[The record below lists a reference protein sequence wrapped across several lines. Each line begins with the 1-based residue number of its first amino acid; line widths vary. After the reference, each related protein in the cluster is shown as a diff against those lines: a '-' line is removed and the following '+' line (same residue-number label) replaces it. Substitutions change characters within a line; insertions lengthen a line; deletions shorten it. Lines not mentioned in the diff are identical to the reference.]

1 MSETKRARKKI
12 CIVTPEFPPHQ
23 WGGLA
28 RTVER
33 VARHVRDMGLDVHVA
48 NFTIDPDSLVLLD
61 ENRKTTEIDGI
72 RIHRLTVGR
81 EKMPD
86 NAREMWDCPHTLTV
100 QMMYQSLEMLH
111 RDEHFE
117 LFHSFFLYPVGYV
130 TGLLAKRFHVPCL
143 TTVVGNDVKKY
154 IFSPEK
160 AAVCKSGLENAD
172 RIVALSRDLVEM
184 ADALTPIVGKARII
198 FNSATIP
205 EHSWK
210 LSPRHGTPFRI
221 GCAGIF
227 KYAKGLPYLLKALS
241 MLKPRHEFVLE
252 LAGELRSEERLV
264 YEQMLS
270 RTGLVDHLVRRDPI
284 PHDKIPEWLRTLDT
298 FVLPSLTE
306 GCPNIL
312 MEALAAGVP
321 SVATRTGAN
330 EELVEDHVSGL
341 LVPWG
346 DSIALS
352 TAIQDLMNDASLR
365 QALGAAAR
373 TKMELLSPEK
383 ERKEWENV
391 YRELIDF

>member
-1 MSETKRARKKI
+1 MGEVSGTRKKI

-33 VARHVRDMGLDVHVA
+33 VSRHARDMGLDVHVA
-48 NFTIDPDSLVLLD
+48 NFTIDADSLVLLD
-61 ENRKTTEIDGI
+61 ENRRTAEVDGI
-72 RIHRLTVGR
+72 RIHRLTIGR
-81 EKMPD
+81 ERMLD
-86 NAREMWDCPHTLTV
+86 RGREIWDCPHTLTV
-100 QMMYQSLEMLH
+100 QMMYQSLEMLN
-111 RDEHFE
+111 RVEQFD

-130 TGLLAKRFHVPCL
+130 TGLLAKRFHVPCI

-184 ADALTPIVGKARII
+184 ANALTPTTYKACII
-198 FNSATIP
+198 YNSVTIP
-205 EHSWK
+205 EHGWELNPHREAS
-210 LSPRHGTPFRI
+210 FRI

-241 MLKPRHEFVLE
+241 MLEPRHNFVLE
-252 LAGELRSEERLV
+252 LAGELRSEERSV
-264 YEQMLS
+264 YEYMLA
-270 RTGLVDHLVRRDPI
+270 RTAIGDRIVRRDPI
-284 PHDKIPEWLRTLDT
+284 PHHEISAWLRTLDT
-298 FVLPSLTE
+298 FALPSLTE

-312 MEALAAGVP
+312 MEALATGVP
-321 SVATRTGAN
+321 SIATRTGAN
-330 EELVEDHVSGL
+330 EELVEDHASGL

-346 DSIALS
+346 DSVALS
-352 TAIQDLMNDASLR
+352 AAIEELMNDVNLGKT
-365 QALGAAAR
+365 LGAAAR
-373 TKMELLSPEK
+373 KRMELWSPEK
-383 ERKEWENV
+383 ERIEWEHV